1 MASPKKYMKEVVK
14 EGKRIRW
21 PKREELWPA
30 IVTVIVIA
38 VFVASLIGFT
48 ISTFGVVGMTV
59 AVLPWPTYIFGIGI
73 VMLVCVCASSAL
85 WVCLLRSKRLR
96 IREFD

>member
-1 MASPKKYMKEVVK
+1 MTSPKKYMKEVVK

-38 VFVASLIGFT
+38 VFVAIFLSIWDLLANSI
-48 ISTFGVVGMTV
+48 ISQLKNAFGG
-59 AVLPWPTYIFGIGI
+59 
-73 VMLVCVCASSAL
+73 
-85 WVCLLRSKRLR
+85 
-96 IREFD
+96 